1 LSARKYIM
9 YLEYRVC
16 SGAHLLFIRYTVCVL
31 AHTYYSSGTRRVL
44 ARTLVA
50 ACPYSRLRS
59 RSSPK
64 RASVTGKAPPIFWVM
79 GSPQYESNAAQGEQ
93 KYRGCRPEQ
102 VIRPEG
108 FSLCRG
114 RYRSTCTH
122 PRFAS
127 HLWCTVLC
135 RRLENCRVGGSLPP
149 AMWPTPCIPCG
160 RFLGVFLGISRPLG
174 PRVGAR
180 PTNFSTNRWPNRE
193 KVDAYV
199 DEARLGIHQ
208 ADTLMRIPSAAA
220 RAL

>member
-1 LSARKYIM
+1 M

-127 HLWCTVLC
+127 HLWCTILC
-135 RRLENCRVGGSLPP
+135 RLVHDSLSTPRILPGRGFSAICHVADSLYAMRTFSWSFREVRVPSGPGW
-149 AMWPTPCIPCG
+149 AQG
-160 RFLGVFLGISRPLG
+160 RRTSRPTG
-174 PRVGAR
+174 GR
-180 PTNFSTNRWPNRE
+180 TEKRWTHTSM
-193 KVDAYV
+193 
-199 DEARLGIHQ
+199 RLGSEYIR
-208 ADTLMRIPSAAA
+208 RI
-220 RAL
+220 RL

>member
-114 RYRSTCTH
+114 RYRVHLYPSTLCVPSLVHGSLSTPGKLPGRGFFATCH
-122 PRFAS
+122 VANPLYPVRPFSWSLFGDFAS
-127 HLWCTVLC
+127 PRAQGGRKADELLDQQVAEPRKGGRI
-135 RRLENCRVGGSLPP
+135 RR
-149 AMWPTPCIPCG
+149 
-160 RFLGVFLGISRPLG
+160 
-174 PRVGAR
+174 
-180 PTNFSTNRWPNRE
+180 
-193 KVDAYV
+193 
-199 DEARLGIHQ
+199 
-208 ADTLMRIPSAAA
+208 
-220 RAL
+220 